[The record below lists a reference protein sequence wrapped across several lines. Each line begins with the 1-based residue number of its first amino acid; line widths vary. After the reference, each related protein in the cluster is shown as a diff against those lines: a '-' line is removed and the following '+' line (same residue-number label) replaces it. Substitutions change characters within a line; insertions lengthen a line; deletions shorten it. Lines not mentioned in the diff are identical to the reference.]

1 MSSCDRDH
9 QRGGA
14 ALKNISGV
22 NFDFSF
28 AFQPIVN
35 ANTRQVIAFEAL
47 VRGPEGE
54 PSADVFCRVP
64 RTKLYGFDQA
74 CRVKA
79 IKLARRLNMQTRLN
93 LNLFPNALYR
103 TAFNI
108 RATLQAS
115 LDCGFPTENIV
126 FEVSEAEKLVDYARV
141 VDIFEAY
148 EGFGFQTAIDDFG
161 TGYSGLKLLVEY
173 QPNYIKLDR
182 NLIANI
188 DRDPVKQTIV
198 KGISRICKQLGI
210 EMMGEGVE
218 TVREYSWLRGIGTN
232 IFQGYYFARPAF
244 EALEEVS
251 PALF

>member
-1 MSSCDRDH
+1 MQSLDCVKLPAGLDCR
-9 QRGGA
+9 R
-14 ALKNISGV
+14 ISGV

-47 VRGPEGE
+47 VRGPSGE
-54 PSADVFCRVP
+54 PSSDVFARVP

-74 CRVKA
+74 CRLKA
-79 IKLARRLNMQTRLN
+79 ISLARRLNMETKLN
-93 LNLFPNALYR
+93 INLFPNSMYR

-115 LDCGFPTENIV
+115 VDFGFPTNNII

-141 VDIFEAY
+141 IDIFEAY

-173 QPNYIKLDR
+173 QPNFIKLDR

-188 DRDPVKQTIV
+188 ERNHVRQTIV
-198 KGISRICKQLGI
+198 RGIAKICKQLGI
-210 EMMGEGVE
+210 EIVGEGVE
-218 TVREYSWLRGIGTN
+218 TAGEYNWLRNMGIN
-232 IFQGYYFARPAF
+232 IFQGYYFARPTF
-244 EALEEVS
+244 EALVEVS